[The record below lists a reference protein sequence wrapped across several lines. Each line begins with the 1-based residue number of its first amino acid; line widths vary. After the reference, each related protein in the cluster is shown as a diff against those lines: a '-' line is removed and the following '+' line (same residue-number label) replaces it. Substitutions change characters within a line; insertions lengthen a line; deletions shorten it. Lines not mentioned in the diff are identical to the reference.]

1 MAQWVQYMTA
11 ADGPLAELR
20 AKNGREEPWKVKYL
34 GIGNES
40 WGCGG
45 NMRPE
50 FYSDLYRQFGTYT
63 RNYSGNRLYKVAS
76 GASDYDY
83 NWTKVLME
91 NIGNRM
97 HGLLLHYY
105 TVLNWGR
112 KARNA
117 IYGSGLSCDFGQSRR
132 SRYRD
137 HAPQSHHGSI

>member
-1 MAQWVQYMTA
+1 M
-11 ADGPLAELR
+11 L
-20 AKNGREEPWKVKYL
+20 
-34 GIGNES
+34 
-40 WGCGG
+40 
-45 NMRPE
+45 PE

-97 HGLLLHYY
+97 HGLSLHYY

-112 KARNA
+112 KGSATQFTDQDYLATLVKAVEFDTVITRHIA
-117 IYGSGLSCDFGQSRR
+117 I
-132 SRYRD
+132 
-137 HAPQSHHGSI
+137 I